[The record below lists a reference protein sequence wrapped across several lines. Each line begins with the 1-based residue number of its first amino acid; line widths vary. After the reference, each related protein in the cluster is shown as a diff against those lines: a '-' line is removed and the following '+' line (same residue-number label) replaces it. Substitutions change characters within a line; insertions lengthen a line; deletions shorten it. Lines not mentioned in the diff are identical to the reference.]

1 MATVTTFNDE
11 AELQAA
17 VGGTVT
23 VFNDE
28 AEFDAFLDT
37 ITTETVF
44 VIAHGIKYTVV
55 VDPTATFLANVALP
69 IIPKGIKYTVIFDA

>member
-11 AELQAA
+11 AELEAA

-28 AEFDAFLDT
+28 AAFDAFLDT

-44 VIAHGIKYTVV
+44 VIAKLIVIRKKSN
-55 VDPTATFLANVALP
+55 FL
-69 IIPKGIKYTVIFDA
+69 